1 MKNKIFDLFISDSS
15 KKSIERFILIISL
28 ISFLVHLLL
37 IFLAK
42 NNIVFSSENS
52 ILKSPIMAIYTPFS
66 FILIYEIYL
75 LVYYLPRSITLYISK
90 QYEIIALIVI
100 RRLFKDISEME
111 TSTSLFSSTINQN
124 VFIDLSLTILLF
136 FLIYLFR
143 KNSLSL
149 SSKNLNSSMI
159 RFIEIKKWIAVFLI
173 PAFSIMAIY
182 NLSLWIGDTFIKTNV
197 VNNQSINNI
206 FFADF
211 FQVLILVDVFLLIFS
226 FFHSD
231 LFHKIMRNS
240 GFIISTI
247 LLRMSFLY
255 EGFSNAIMIIS
266 ALLFGLLILYIH
278 NKCVKEKLFKS
289 TSEL

>member
-1 MKNKIFDLFISDSS
+1 MKNKIFDFFISDSS
-15 KKSIERFILIISL
+15 KKSIERSILVISL
-28 ISFLVHLLL
+28 ISFLIHLLL
-37 IFLAK
+37 IFLAN
-42 NNIVFSSENS
+42 NNIVFNSENS

-75 LVYYLPRSITLYISK
+75 LIYYLPRSITLYISK

-149 SSKNLNSSMI
+149 SSKKLNSSMI

-173 PAFSIMAIY
+173 PAFSVMAIY

>member
-1 MKNKIFDLFISDSS
+1 LKNKIFDLFISDSS
-15 KKSIERFILIISL
+15 KKSIERSILIISL
-28 ISFLVHLLL
+28 ISFLIHLLL

-182 NLSLWIGDTFIKTNV
+182 NLALWIGDTFIKTNV

-289 TSEL
+289 ASEL

>member
-1 MKNKIFDLFISDSS
+1 MKKKIFDFFISDSS
-15 KKSIERFILIISL
+15 KKSIERSILIISL
-28 ISFLVHLLL
+28 ISFLIHLLL
-37 IFLAK
+37 IFLAN

-75 LVYYLPRSITLYISK
+75 LIYYLPRSITLYISK

-124 VFIDLSLTILLF
+124 VFIDLSLSILLF

-149 SSKNLNSSMI
+149 SSINLNSSMI

-173 PAFSIMAIY
+173 PAFTAMAIY

-255 EGFSNAIMIIS
+255 DGFSNAIMIIS

-289 TSEL
+289 SSEL

>member
-1 MKNKIFDLFISDSS
+1 MKNKIFDFFISDSS
-15 KKSIERFILIISL
+15 KKSIERSILVISL
-28 ISFLVHLLL
+28 ISFLIHLLL
-37 IFLAK
+37 IFLA
-42 NNIVFSSENS
+42 NNNVVFSSENS

-75 LVYYLPRSITLYISK
+75 LIYYLPRSITLYISK

-173 PAFSIMAIY
+173 PAFSVMAIY
-182 NLSLWIGDTFIKTNV
+182 NLSMWIGDTFIKTNV

>member
-1 MKNKIFDLFISDSS
+1 MKKKIFDFFISDSS
-15 KKSIERFILIISL
+15 KKSIERSILVISL
-28 ISFLVHLLL
+28 ISFLIHLLL
-37 IFLAK
+37 IFLAN

-75 LVYYLPRSITLYISK
+75 LIYYLPRSITLYISK

-124 VFIDLSLTILLF
+124 VFIDLSLSILLF
-136 FLIYLFR
+136 YLIYLFR

-149 SSKNLNSSMI
+149 SSLNLNSSMI

-173 PAFSIMAIY
+173 PAFSAMAIY

-255 EGFSNAIMIIS
+255 DGFSNAIMIIS

-278 NKCVKEKLFKS
+278 NKCVKENLFKS
-289 TSEL
+289 SSEL

>member
-15 KKSIERFILIISL
+15 KKSIERSILIISL
-28 ISFLVHLLL
+28 ISFLIHLLL

-149 SSKNLNSSMI
+149 SSKKLNSSMI

-173 PAFSIMAIY
+173 PSFSIMAIY
-182 NLSLWIGDTFIKTNV
+182 NLALWIGDTFIKTNV